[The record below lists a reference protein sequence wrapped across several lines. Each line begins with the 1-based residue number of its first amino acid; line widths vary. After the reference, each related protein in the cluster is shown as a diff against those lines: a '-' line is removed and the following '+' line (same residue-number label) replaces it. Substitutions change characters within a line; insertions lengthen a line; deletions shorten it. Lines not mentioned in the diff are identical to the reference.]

1 MHECQS
7 PWRKIGKF
15 PYRRAGGWRDAAG
28 MEHLLGSLGG
38 LDNVGVCQGRAI
50 AKVSEEISAKQ
61 RACGFF
67 K

>member
-1 MHECQS
+1 MHERQS
-7 PWRKIGKF
+7 PRRKIGKF

-28 MEHLLGSLGG
+28 TKHFLGSPGG
-38 LDNVGVCQGRAI
+38 LDDVGVCQGRTI
-50 AKVSEEISAKQ
+50 AGMSKEISAKQ